1 MVLRS
6 KEIRHYLRELG
17 MDQLQIGEH
26 TVLYK
31 QFDEDAE
38 EMEDPQQLYQNRKSV
53 RAIDT
58 STQLPQYYI

>member
-53 RAIDT
+53 RAID
-58 STQLPQYYI
+58 